1 MEKTRERNITVELQG
16 IYDRYSWLNSKL
28 AMQYNIHT
36 DNCPTLR
43 GKVAI
48 DRWYFE
54 FKDYLDKR
62 FWREYTGAVERAK
75 KAEAELVEA

>member
-1 MEKTRERNITVELQG
+1 MEKTKKRQEAQITYELQG
-16 IYDRYSWLNSKL
+16 IYDRYAWLNSKL
-28 AMQYNIHT
+28 VMQYNVYT

-75 KAEAELVEA
+75 AMEVC